1 MPRDSKINPFE
12 AKAIARRKYA
22 ERQIDKYVKWSWSI
36 KGRVS
41 YNKIVKLQDE
51 YKIECYGWKK

>member
-1 MPRDSKINPFE
+1 MPRDSKINPFK
-12 AKAIARRKYA
+12 AKEIARRKYA

>member
-1 MPRDSKINPFE
+1 MSRDRKINPFE

-22 ERQIDKYVKWSWSI
+22 ERQIDKYVKWSWSV
-36 KGRVS
+36 KGKVS
-41 YNKIVKLQDE
+41 YNKIVKLQNE